1 MAIGCFDVS
10 LKICLQKIYFKLL
23 DLAIAD
29 FWKLDHK
36 IHTSQNFR

>member
-10 LKICLQKIYFKLL
+10 LKICLQKKIYFKLL

-29 FWKLDHK
+29 FWNWIIK
-36 IHTSQNFR
+36 IHT